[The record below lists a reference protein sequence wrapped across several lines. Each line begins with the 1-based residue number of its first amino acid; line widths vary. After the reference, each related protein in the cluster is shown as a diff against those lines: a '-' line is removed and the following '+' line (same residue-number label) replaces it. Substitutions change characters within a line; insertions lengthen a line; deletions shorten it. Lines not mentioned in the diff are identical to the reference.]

1 MPAITDINELLTH
14 MQPIL
19 NPGRY
24 AFVAL
29 LFGIALDLIHIVA
42 YLWEPAGLSVILSE
56 QIALDLGLPV
66 ALPAAWITLTIHPDL
81 AAVGPTAAFS
91 QALGRPESV
100 AMLLAS
106 ITTICS
112 CRLSWRSR
120 QWAHGMHCSDP
131 LPNDSCMLKP
141 LRGTA

>member
-42 YLWEPAGLSVILSE
+42 YVWEPAGLSVILLE

-66 ALPAAWITLTIHPDL
+66 AFPAAWITLTIHPDL

-91 QALGRPESV
+91 QALGQAGISCNVVGAHHDHLLLPAELAQQ
-100 AMLLAS
+100 AMGAWDAL
-106 ITTICS
+106 
-112 CRLSWRSR
+112 
-120 QWAHGMHCSDP
+120 
-131 LPNDSCMLKP
+131 
-141 LRGTA
+141 